1 MGQGIAYESRNKT
14 NENGATKMIFTVQQN
29 ANKFDVVTDNGKV
42 VDTFAT
48 QAEAQ
53 AQADHFMAEYERVS
67 SIL

>member
-1 MGQGIAYESRNKT
+1 
-14 NENGATKMIFTVQQN
+14 MIFTVQQN

-48 QAEAQ
+48 EREAQ